1 MDVSF
6 IRTEL
11 FYIILIG
18 AIVFSQL
25 IGKDTGSLIAIIIVT
40 LWGMISIYFLY
51 QRSDKLKKTADTPN
65 VYLKKEID
73 ERIKNNPQVSS
84 SISYYIGKLKT
95 SGLKY
100 IINKNEL
107 VQIAYD
113 LRWIKMFDK
122 GRYDELIILMDKMQK
137 VYMYILAGRYYVS
150 SYLST
155 FNDIRKEVT
164 ENLYSFYVITP
175 KALRHVY
182 GLDPLKN
189 LEKNINDFNTISEQM
204 AVILES
210 YAKHEVKEAYIPD
223 RNPYPANTYLSNHI
237 AP

>member
-1 MDVSF
+1 M
-6 IRTEL
+6 
-11 FYIILIG
+11 
-18 AIVFSQL
+18 
-25 IGKDTGSLIAIIIVT
+25 IGKETGSLVAIVIIT
-40 LWGMISIYFLY
+40 LWGVITAYFLY

-65 VYLKKEID
+65 LYLKKHID
-73 ERIKNNPQVSS
+73 ERIKTNPQVSGT
-84 SISYYIGKLKT
+84 ISYYVGKLKS

-100 IINKNEL
+100 ITNKPEL
-107 VQIAYD
+107 VQIAFD

-122 GRYDELIILMDKMQK
+122 GRYEEFIILLDKMQK

-155 FNDIRKEVT
+155 FNDLRREAT

-189 LEKNINDFNTISEQM
+189 LEKNIDEFNTLSEQM
-204 AVILES
+204 TTVLES

-223 RNPYPANTYLSNHI
+223 RNPYPSNTYLSNHI